1 LHQDVTARVR
11 TVVAAATE
19 LGSEERPIADEA
31 SLWDAGM
38 DSLASVRAM
47 IAIESEFSVE
57 FPDELLTRQTFESI
71 SSIAAAVTSLLAS
84 A

>member
-1 LHQDVTARVR
+1 VTARVR
-11 TVVAAATE
+11 NVVAATTE
-19 LGSEERPIADEA
+19 LGTDERPIADEA

-57 FPDELLTRQTFESI
+57 FPDDMLNRQTFESVA
-71 SSIAAAVTSLLAS
+71 SIAAAVTSLLAG